1 MNSLLVNS
9 NLKYSKLFINGSKS
23 ESNRLLILKS
33 LYKNLSIINISDC
46 DDTNFLENALK
57 KRSSFIDIGHAGT
70 AMRFLTS
77 LFSIQAKS
85 PKTISGSLR
94 MKQRPV
100 KILVDALRNIGAD
113 ITYLEKEGFPPL
125 LIKPSILIGGEI
137 NIDSSISSQ
146 YISSLL
152 LIAPKIKGGLKIN
165 LNGKETSFPY
175 IKMTLNLLEQI
186 GVTVICN
193 KNSIDV
199 KELKEITPKE
209 ISVESDWSS
218 ASYFYSIVAMAPIG
232 FKICLNS
239 FKKDSIQGDSLVKDF
254 FQIFGVQTTFLN
266 DSIIIEKVAVA
277 KKSISLDLS
286 SNPDLAQTIC
296 VTCLGLKVSC
306 NLNGLHTLKIKETD
320 RLNALKNELSKFG
333 LDIKIT
339 SDSIKFNSDEDLIP
353 NVEIETYDDHRMA
366 MAFACLSVKTN
377 IKILNSKVVSK
388 SYPSFW
394 SDLSKIGIV
403 SK

>member
-1 MNSLLVNS
+1 MNALLVNS
-9 NLKYSKLFINGSKS
+9 NLIYSKLYIPGSKS

-46 DDTNFLENALK
+46 DDTIFLNNAINK
-57 KRSSFIDIGHAGT
+57 SSSIVDIGHAGT

-85 PKTISGSLR
+85 PKTLTGSSR
-94 MKQRPV
+94 MKQRPI
-100 KILVDALRNIGAD
+100 KILVDALRNIGAQID
-113 ITYLEKEGFPPL
+113 YLEKEGFPPL
-125 LIKPSILIGGEI
+125 LIKPSILVGGNI
-137 NIDSSISSQ
+137 DIDSSVSSQ

-165 LNGKETSFPY
+165 LNGKETSIPY
-175 IKMTLNLLEQI
+175 IKMTINLLEQI
-186 GVTVICN
+186 GVKVICD
-193 KNSIDV
+193 KNSIEV
-199 KELKEITPKE
+199 KELKETIAKE

-239 FKKDSIQGDSLVKDF
+239 FKKDSIQGDSRVKEF
-254 FQIFGVQTTFLN
+254 FEIFGVQTTFSN
-266 DSIIIEKVAVA
+266 DSITIEKAAEA
-277 KKSISLDLS
+277 KKSIALNLS

-296 VTCLGLKVSC
+296 VTCLCLKVSC
-306 NLNGLHTLKIKETD
+306 NLTGLHTLKIKETD

-333 LDIKIT
+333 LDVKIT

-377 IKILNSKVVSK
+377 IKILNSQVVSK

>member
-9 NLKYSKLFINGSKS
+9 NLKYSKLSINGSKS

-46 DDTNFLENALK
+46 DDTNFLENALQE
-57 KRSSFIDIGHAGT
+57 SSGFIDIGHAGT

-77 LFSIQAKS
+77 LFSVQAKS

-94 MKQRPV
+94 MKQRPI
-100 KILVDALRNIGAD
+100 KILVDALRNIGAEID
-113 ITYLEKEGFPPL
+113 YLEKEGFPPL
-125 LIKPSILIGGEI
+125 LIKPSIITGGEI

-165 LNGKETSFPY
+165 LNGKETSLPY
-175 IKMTLNLLEQI
+175 IKMTINLLEQI

-193 KNSIDV
+193 KNTIDV
-199 KELKEITPKE
+199 KELKDSIPKE

-266 DSIIIEKVAVA
+266 DSIIIEKVAEA

-333 LDIKIT
+333 LDVKIT
-339 SDSIKFNSDEDLIP
+339 SDSIKFNSDVDLIP
-353 NVEIETYDDHRMA
+353 NIEIETYDDHRMA
-366 MAFACLSVKTN
+366 MAFSCLSVKTN
-377 IKILNSKVVSK
+377 IKILNSQVVSK

>member
-9 NLKYSKLFINGSKS
+9 NLKYSKLYVNGSKS

-46 DDTNFLENALK
+46 DDTIFLNNALNK
-57 KRSSFIDIGHAGT
+57 SSSIVDIGHAGT

-77 LFSIQAKS
+77 FFSIQADF
-85 PKTISGSLR
+85 PKTLTGSSR
-94 MKQRPV
+94 MKQRPI
-100 KILVDALRNIGAD
+100 KILVDALRNLGAE
-113 ITYLEKEGFPPL
+113 IAYLEKDGFPPL
-125 LIKPSILIGGEI
+125 LIKPSVLIGGEI

-165 LNGKETSFPY
+165 LNGKETSLPY
-175 IKMTLNLLEQI
+175 IKMTINLLEQI

-193 KNSIDV
+193 KNSIEV
-199 KELKEITPKE
+199 KELKETIPKE
-209 ISVESDWSS
+209 IFVESDWSS

-239 FKKDSIQGDSLVKDF
+239 FKKDSIQGDSMVKDF

-266 DSIIIEKVAVA
+266 DSIIIEKVAEA

-320 RLNALKNELSKFG
+320 RLNALKNELSKFVDF
-333 LDIKIT
+333 LDLK
-339 SDSIKFNSDEDLIP
+339 
-353 NVEIETYDDHRMA
+353 
-366 MAFACLSVKTN
+366 
-377 IKILNSKVVSK
+377 
-388 SYPSFW
+388 
-394 SDLSKIGIV
+394 
-403 SK
+403 

>member
-9 NLKYSKLFINGSKS
+9 NLKYSKLYVNGSKS

-46 DDTNFLENALK
+46 DDTIFLNNALNK
-57 KRSSFIDIGHAGT
+57 SSSIVDIGHAGT

-77 LFSIQAKS
+77 FFSIQADF
-85 PKTISGSLR
+85 PKTLTGSSR
-94 MKQRPV
+94 MKQRPI
-100 KILVDALRNIGAD
+100 KILVDALRNLGAE
-113 ITYLEKEGFPPL
+113 IAYLEKDGFPPL
-125 LIKPSILIGGEI
+125 LIKPSVLIGGEI

-165 LNGKETSFPY
+165 LNGKETSLPY
-175 IKMTLNLLEQI
+175 IKMTINLLEQI

-193 KNSIDV
+193 KNSIEV
-199 KELKEITPKE
+199 KELKETIPKE
-209 ISVESDWSS
+209 IFVESDWSS
-218 ASYFYSIVAMAPIG
+218 ASYFYSMVAMAPIG
-232 FKICLNS
+232 FEICLNN

-266 DSIIIEKVAVA
+266 DSIIIEKVAEA

>member
-9 NLKYSKLFINGSKS
+9 NLKYRKLSINGSKS
-23 ESNRLLILKS
+23 ESNRLLILKG

-57 KRSSFIDIGHAGT
+57 KSSSFIDIGHAGT

-77 LFSIQAKS
+77 FFSLQAKS

-94 MKQRPV
+94 MKQRPI
-100 KILVDALRNIGAD
+100 KILVDALRNIGAE

-125 LIKPSILIGGEI
+125 LIKPSILKGGEI

-165 LNGKETSFPY
+165 LNGKETSLPY
-175 IKMTLNLLEQI
+175 IKMTINLLEQI

-193 KNSIDV
+193 KNSIEV
-199 KELKEITPKE
+199 KELKETTPKE

-239 FKKDSIQGDSLVKDF
+239 FKNDSIQGDSLVKDF
-254 FQIFGVQTTFLN
+254 FEIFGVQTTFLN
-266 DSIIIEKVAVA
+266 DSIIIEKVTEA
-277 KKSISLDLS
+277 KTSISLDLS

-306 NLNGLHTLKIKETD
+306 NLIGLHTLKIKETD

-333 LDIKIT
+333 LDVKIT
-339 SDSIKFNSDEDLIP
+339 SDSIKFNSQVDLIP

-377 IKILNSKVVSK
+377 IKILNSQVVSK

>member
-9 NLKYSKLFINGSKS
+9 NLKYSKLSINGSKS

-46 DDTNFLENALK
+46 DDTNFLENALQE
-57 KRSSFIDIGHAGT
+57 SSGFIDIGHAGT

-77 LFSIQAKS
+77 LFSVQAKS

-94 MKQRPV
+94 MKQRPI
-100 KILVDALRNIGAD
+100 KILVDALRNIGAEID
-113 ITYLEKEGFPPL
+113 YLEKEGFPPL
-125 LIKPSILIGGEI
+125 LIKPSIITGGEI

-165 LNGKETSFPY
+165 LNGKETSLPY
-175 IKMTLNLLEQI
+175 IKMTINLLEQI

-193 KNSIDV
+193 KNSIEV
-199 KELKEITPKE
+199 KELKETIPKE
-209 ISVESDWSS
+209 IFVESDWSS

-266 DSIIIEKVAVA
+266 DSIIIEKVAEA

-333 LDIKIT
+333 LDVKIT
-339 SDSIKFNSDEDLIP
+339 SDSIKFNSDVDLIP
-353 NVEIETYDDHRMA
+353 NIKIETYDDHRMA
-366 MAFACLSVKTN
+366 MAFSCLSVKTN
-377 IKILNSKVVSK
+377 IKILNSQVVSK

>member
-9 NLKYSKLFINGSKS
+9 NLKYSKLSVNGSKS

-46 DDTNFLENALK
+46 DDTIFLNNALNK
-57 KRSSFIDIGHAGT
+57 SSSIVDIGHAGT

-77 LFSIQAKS
+77 FFSIQADS
-85 PKTISGSLR
+85 PKTLTGSSR
-94 MKQRPV
+94 MKQRPI
-100 KILVDALRNIGAD
+100 KILVDALRNLGAE
-113 ITYLEKEGFPPL
+113 IAYLEKDGFPPL
-125 LIKPSILIGGEI
+125 LIKPSVLTGGDI

-165 LNGKETSFPY
+165 LNGKETSLPY
-175 IKMTLNLLEQI
+175 IKMTINLLEQI

-193 KNSIDV
+193 KNSIEV
-199 KELKEITPKE
+199 KELKETITKE
-209 ISVESDWSS
+209 IFVESDWSS
-218 ASYFYSIVAMAPIG
+218 ASYFYSMVAMAPIG

-239 FKKDSIQGDSLVKDF
+239 FKKYSIQGDSLVKDF

-266 DSIIIEKVAVA
+266 DSIIIEKVAEA

-333 LDIKIT
+333 LDVKIT
-339 SDSIKFNSDEDLIP
+339 SDSIKFNSDVDLIP
-353 NVEIETYDDHRMA
+353 NIEIETYDDHRMA

-377 IKILNSKVVSK
+377 IKILNSQVVSK

>member
-9 NLKYSKLFINGSKS
+9 NLKYRKLYIPGSKS

-33 LYKNLSIINISDC
+33 LFKELSIINISDC
-46 DDTNFLENALK
+46 DDTNFLENGLQGS
-57 KRSSFIDIGHAGT
+57 SSFIDIGHAGT

-85 PKTISGSLR
+85 PKTLTGSSR
-94 MKQRPV
+94 MKQRPI
-100 KILVDALRNIGAD
+100 KILVDALRNLGAE
-113 ITYLEKEGFPPL
+113 ITYLEKDGFPPL
-125 LIKPSILIGGEI
+125 LIKPSILVGGNI
-137 NIDSSISSQ
+137 NIDSSVSSQ

-165 LNGKETSFPY
+165 LNGKETSLPY
-175 IKMTLNLLEQI
+175 IKMTINLLEQI
-186 GVTVICN
+186 GVTVIYN
-193 KNSIDV
+193 KNSIEV
-199 KELKEITPKE
+199 KELKETTPKE

-239 FKKDSIQGDSLVKDF
+239 FKKDSIQGDSRVKDF
-254 FQIFGVQTTFLN
+254 FQIFGVQTIFLN
-266 DSIIIEKVAVA
+266 DSIIIEKVAEA

-296 VTCLGLKVSC
+296 VTCLCLKVSC
-306 NLNGLHTLKIKETD
+306 NLIGLHTLKIKETD
-320 RLNALKNELSKFG
+320 RLNALKNELGKFG
-333 LDIKIT
+333 LDVKIT
-339 SDSIKFNSDEDLIP
+339 SDSIKFNSDVDLIP

-377 IKILNSKVVSK
+377 IKILNSQVVSK

>member
-1 MNSLLVNS
+1 M
-9 NLKYSKLFINGSKS
+9 
-23 ESNRLLILKS
+23 
-33 LYKNLSIINISDC
+33 
-46 DDTNFLENALK
+46 
-57 KRSSFIDIGHAGT
+57 
-70 AMRFLTS
+70 
-77 LFSIQAKS
+77 
-85 PKTISGSLR
+85 
-94 MKQRPV
+94 
-100 KILVDALRNIGAD
+100 
-113 ITYLEKEGFPPL
+113 
-125 LIKPSILIGGEI
+125 
-137 NIDSSISSQ
+137 
-146 YISSLL
+146 
-152 LIAPKIKGGLKIN
+152 
-165 LNGKETSFPY
+165 
-175 IKMTLNLLEQI
+175 
-186 GVTVICN
+186 
-193 KNSIDV
+193 
-199 KELKEITPKE
+199 
-209 ISVESDWSS
+209 
-218 ASYFYSIVAMAPIG
+218 VAMAPIG

-266 DSIIIEKVAVA
+266 DSIIIEKVEEA

>member
-9 NLKYSKLFINGSKS
+9 NLKYSKLSVNGSKS

-46 DDTNFLENALK
+46 DDTIFLNNALNK
-57 KRSSFIDIGHAGT
+57 SSSIVDIGHAGT

-77 LFSIQAKS
+77 FFSIQVDS
-85 PKTISGSLR
+85 PKTLTGSSR
-94 MKQRPV
+94 MKQRPI
-100 KILVDALRNIGAD
+100 KILVDALRNLGAE
-113 ITYLEKEGFPPL
+113 IAYLEKDGFPPL
-125 LIKPSILIGGEI
+125 LIKPSVLTGGDI

-165 LNGKETSFPY
+165 LNGKETSLPY
-175 IKMTLNLLEQI
+175 IKMTINLLEQI
-186 GVTVICN
+186 GVTVIYN
-193 KNSIDV
+193 KNSIEV
-199 KELKEITPKE
+199 KELKETITKE
-209 ISVESDWSS
+209 IFVESDWSS
-218 ASYFYSIVAMAPIG
+218 ASYFYSMVAMAPIG

-239 FKKDSIQGDSLVKDF
+239 FKKYSIQGDSLVKDF
-254 FQIFGVQTTFLN
+254 FQIFGVQTNFLN
-266 DSIIIEKVAVA
+266 DSIIIEKVAEA

-333 LDIKIT
+333 LDVKIT
-339 SDSIKFNSDEDLIP
+339 SDSIKFNSDVDLIP
-353 NVEIETYDDHRMA
+353 NIEIETYDDHRMA

-377 IKILNSKVVSK
+377 IKILNSQVVSK

>member
-9 NLKYSKLFINGSKS
+9 NLKYSKLSINGSKS

-46 DDTNFLENALK
+46 DDTNFLENALQEC
-57 KRSSFIDIGHAGT
+57 SSFIDIGHAGT

-77 LFSIQAKS
+77 FFSVQAKS

-94 MKQRPV
+94 MKQRPI
-100 KILVDALRNIGAD
+100 KILVDALRNIGAEID
-113 ITYLEKEGFPPL
+113 YLEKEGFPPL
-125 LIKPSILIGGEI
+125 LIKPSIITGGEI

-165 LNGKETSFPY
+165 LNGKETSLPY
-175 IKMTLNLLEQI
+175 IKMTINLLEQI

-193 KNSIDV
+193 KNTIDV
-199 KELKEITPKE
+199 KELKDSIPKE

-266 DSIIIEKVAVA
+266 DSIIIEKVAEA

-333 LDIKIT
+333 LDVKIT
-339 SDSIKFNSDEDLIP
+339 SDSIKFNSDVDLIP
-353 NVEIETYDDHRMA
+353 NIEIETYDDHRMA
-366 MAFACLSVKTN
+366 MAFSCLSVKTN
-377 IKILNSKVVSK
+377 IKILNSQVVSK

>member
-9 NLKYSKLFINGSKS
+9 NLKYSKLYISGSKS

-33 LYKNLSIINISDC
+33 LYKNLSIINISDS
-46 DDTNFLENALK
+46 DDTNFLENALRSK
-57 KRSSFIDIGHAGT
+57 SSFIDIGHAGT

-85 PKTISGSLR
+85 TKTISGSLR
-94 MKQRPV
+94 MKERPV
-100 KILVDALRNIGAD
+100 KILVDALRNIGAE
-113 ITYLEKEGFPPL
+113 IAYLEKEGFPPL

-165 LNGKETSFPY
+165 LNGKETSLPY
-175 IKMTLNLLEQI
+175 IKMTINLLEQI
-186 GVTVICN
+186 GVTVIFN
-193 KNSIDV
+193 KNSIEV
-199 KELKEITPKE
+199 KELKEIKHKE

-254 FQIFGVQTTFLN
+254 FQLFGVQTTFLN
-266 DSIIIEKVAVA
+266 DSIIIEKVSES

-333 LDIKIT
+333 LDVKIT
-339 SDSIKFNSDEDLIP
+339 SDSVKFNSDIDLIP
-353 NVEIETYDDHRMA
+353 NVEIETYEDHRMA

-377 IKILNSKVVSK
+377 IKILNSQVVSK

-394 SDLSKIGIV
+394 SDLSKIGII

>member
-9 NLKYSKLFINGSKS
+9 NLKYSKLYISGSKS

-33 LYKNLSIINISDC
+33 LYKNISIINISDS

-57 KRSSFIDIGHAGT
+57 TKSSFIDIGHAGT

-85 PKTISGSLR
+85 TKTISGSLR
-94 MKQRPV
+94 MKERPV
-100 KILVDALRNIGAD
+100 KILVDALRNIGAE
-113 ITYLEKEGFPPL
+113 IAYLEKEGFPPL

-165 LNGKETSFPY
+165 LNGKETSLPY
-175 IKMTLNLLEQI
+175 IKMTINLLEQI
-186 GVTVICN
+186 GVTVIFN
-193 KNSIDV
+193 KNSIEV
-199 KELKEITPKE
+199 KELKEIKHKE

-254 FQIFGVQTTFLN
+254 FQLFGVQTTFLN
-266 DSIIIEKVAVA
+266 DSIIIEKVSES

-333 LDIKIT
+333 LDVKIT
-339 SDSIKFNSDEDLIP
+339 SDSVKFNSDIDLIP
-353 NVEIETYDDHRMA
+353 NVEIETYEDHRMA

-377 IKILNSKVVSK
+377 IKILNSQVVSK

-394 SDLSKIGIV
+394 SDLSKIGII

>member
-9 NLKYSKLFINGSKS
+9 NLKYSKLSINGSKS

-46 DDTNFLENALK
+46 DDTNFLENALQE
-57 KRSSFIDIGHAGT
+57 SSGFIDIGHAGT

-77 LFSIQAKS
+77 LFSVQAKS

-94 MKQRPV
+94 MKQRPI
-100 KILVDALRNIGAD
+100 KILVDALRNIGAEID
-113 ITYLEKEGFPPL
+113 YLEKEGFPPL
-125 LIKPSILIGGEI
+125 LIKPSIITGGEI

-165 LNGKETSFPY
+165 LNGKETSLPY
-175 IKMTLNLLEQI
+175 IKMTINLLEQI

-193 KNSIDV
+193 KNTIDV
-199 KELKEITPKE
+199 KELKDSIPKE

-266 DSIIIEKVAVA
+266 DSIIIEKVAKA

-333 LDIKIT
+333 LDVKIT

>member
-9 NLKYSKLFINGSKS
+9 NLKYSKLSVNGSKS

-46 DDTNFLENALK
+46 DDTNFLENALQES
-57 KRSSFIDIGHAGT
+57 SSFIDIGHAGT

-77 LFSIQAKS
+77 FFSVQAKS

-94 MKQRPV
+94 MKQRPI
-100 KILVDALRNIGAD
+100 KILVDALRNIGAEID
-113 ITYLEKEGFPPL
+113 YLEKEGFPPL
-125 LIKPSILIGGEI
+125 LIKPSIITGGEI

-165 LNGKETSFPY
+165 LNGKETSLPY
-175 IKMTLNLLEQI
+175 IKMTINLLEQI

-193 KNSIDV
+193 KNTIDV
-199 KELKEITPKE
+199 KELKDSIPKE

-266 DSIIIEKVAVA
+266 DSIIIEKVAEA

-333 LDIKIT
+333 LDVKIT
-339 SDSIKFNSDEDLIP
+339 SDSIKFNSDVDLIP
-353 NVEIETYDDHRMA
+353 NIEIETYDDHRMA
-366 MAFACLSVKTN
+366 MAFSCLSVKTN
-377 IKILNSKVVSK
+377 IKILNSQVVSK

>member
-113 ITYLEKEGFPPL
+113 IAYLEKEGFPPL
-125 LIKPSILIGGEI
+125 LIKPSILTGGEI

-193 KNSIDV
+193 KNSIDI
-199 KELKEITPKE
+199 KELKETTPKE

-266 DSIIIEKVAVA
+266 DSITIEKVAEA

-296 VTCLGLKVSC
+296 VTCFGLKVSC
-306 NLNGLHTLKIKETD
+306 NLHGLHTLKIKETD

-333 LDIKIT
+333 LDVKIT
-339 SDSIKFNSDEDLIP
+339 TDSIKFNSDVDLIP

-377 IKILNSKVVSK
+377 IKILNSQVVSK

>member
-9 NLKYSKLFINGSKS
+9 NLKYSKLYVNGSKS

-46 DDTNFLENALK
+46 DDTIFLNNALNK
-57 KRSSFIDIGHAGT
+57 SSSIVDIGHAGT

-77 LFSIQAKS
+77 FFSIQADF
-85 PKTISGSLR
+85 PKTLTGSSR
-94 MKQRPV
+94 MKQRPI
-100 KILVDALRNIGAD
+100 KILVDALRNLGAE
-113 ITYLEKEGFPPL
+113 IAYLEKDGFPPL
-125 LIKPSILIGGEI
+125 LIKPSVLIGGEI

-165 LNGKETSFPY
+165 LNGKETSLPY
-175 IKMTLNLLEQI
+175 IKMTINLLEQI

-193 KNSIDV
+193 KNSIEV
-199 KELKEITPKE
+199 KELKEIIPKE
-209 ISVESDWSS
+209 IFVESDWSS
-218 ASYFYSIVAMAPIG
+218 ASYFYSMVAMAPIG
-232 FKICLNS
+232 FEICLNN

-266 DSIIIEKVAVA
+266 DSIIIEKVAEA

>member
-9 NLKYSKLFINGSKS
+9 NLKYSKLSINGSKS

-46 DDTNFLENALK
+46 DDTNFLENALQE
-57 KRSSFIDIGHAGT
+57 SSGFIDIGHAGT

-77 LFSIQAKS
+77 FFSVQAKS

-94 MKQRPV
+94 MKQRPI
-100 KILVDALRNIGAD
+100 KILVDALRNIGAEID
-113 ITYLEKEGFPPL
+113 YLEKEGFPPL
-125 LIKPSILIGGEI
+125 LIKPSIITGGEI

-165 LNGKETSFPY
+165 LNGKETSLPY
-175 IKMTLNLLEQI
+175 IKMTINLLEQI

-193 KNSIDV
+193 KNTIDV
-199 KELKEITPKE
+199 KELKDSIPKE

-266 DSIIIEKVAVA
+266 DSIIIEKVAEA

>member
-9 NLKYSKLFINGSKS
+9 NLKYSKLSINGSKS

-46 DDTNFLENALK
+46 DDTNFLENALQES
-57 KRSSFIDIGHAGT
+57 SSFIDIGHAGT

-77 LFSIQAKS
+77 FFSVQAKS

-94 MKQRPV
+94 MKQRPI
-100 KILVDALRNIGAD
+100 KILVDALRNIGAEID
-113 ITYLEKEGFPPL
+113 YLEKEGFPPL
-125 LIKPSILIGGEI
+125 LIKPSIITGGEI

-165 LNGKETSFPY
+165 LNGKETSLPY
-175 IKMTLNLLEQI
+175 IKMTINLLEQI

-193 KNSIDV
+193 KNTIDV
-199 KELKEITPKE
+199 KELKDSIPKE

-266 DSIIIEKVAVA
+266 DSIIIEKVAEA

-333 LDIKIT
+333 LDVKIT
-339 SDSIKFNSDEDLIP
+339 SDSIKFNSDVDLIP
-353 NVEIETYDDHRMA
+353 NIKIETYDDHRMA
-366 MAFACLSVKTN
+366 MAFSCLSVKTN
-377 IKILNSKVVSK
+377 IKILNSQVVSK

>member
-94 MKQRPV
+94 MKQRPI
-100 KILVDALRNIGAD
+100 KILVDALRNLGAD
-113 ITYLEKEGFPPL
+113 IAYLEKEGFPPL
-125 LIKPSILIGGEI
+125 LIKPSILTGGEI

-199 KELKEITPKE
+199 KELKETTPKE

-254 FQIFGVQTTFLN
+254 FQIFGVQTTFIN
-266 DSIIIEKVAVA
+266 DSITIEKVAEA

-296 VTCLGLKVSC
+296 VTCFGLKVSC
-306 NLNGLHTLKIKETD
+306 NLHGLHTLKIKETD

-333 LDIKIT
+333 LDVKIT
-339 SDSIKFNSDEDLIP
+339 TDSIKFNSDVDLIP
-353 NVEIETYDDHRMA
+353 NVEIETYEDHRMA

-377 IKILNSKVVSK
+377 IKILNSQVVSK

>member
-57 KRSSFIDIGHAGT
+57 KKSSFIDIGHAGT

-94 MKQRPV
+94 MKQRPI

-113 ITYLEKEGFPPL
+113 IAYLEKEGFPPL
-125 LIKPSILIGGEI
+125 LIKPSILTGGEI

-239 FKKDSIQGDSLVKDF
+239 FIKDSIQGDSLVKDF

-266 DSIIIEKVAVA
+266 DSITIEKVAEA

-296 VTCLGLKVSC
+296 VTCFGLKVSC
-306 NLNGLHTLKIKETD
+306 NLHGLHTLKIKETD

-333 LDIKIT
+333 LDVKIT
-339 SDSIKFNSDEDLIP
+339 TDSIKFNSDVDLIP

-377 IKILNSKVVSK
+377 IKILNSQVVSK

>member
-23 ESNRLLILKS
+23 ESNRLLILRS

-46 DDTNFLENALK
+46 DDTKFLENALK
-57 KRSSFIDIGHAGT
+57 KSSSFIDIGHAGT

-77 LFSIQAKS
+77 LFSLQAKS
-85 PKTISGSLR
+85 QKTISGSYR
-94 MKQRPV
+94 MKQRPI

-113 ITYLEKEGFPPL
+113 IVYLEKEGFPPL

-137 NIDSSISSQ
+137 NIDSSVSSQ

-165 LNGKETSFPY
+165 LNGKETSMPY
-175 IKMTLNLLEQI
+175 IKMTINLLEQI
-186 GVTVICN
+186 GATVICN
-193 KNSIDV
+193 KNCIEV
-199 KELKEITPKE
+199 KELIEITPKE

-254 FQIFGVQTTFLN
+254 FQIFGVETTFLN
-266 DSIIIEKVAVA
+266 DSIIIEKVAET

-306 NLNGLHTLKIKETD
+306 NLKGLHTLKIKETD

-333 LDIKIT
+333 LDVKIT
-339 SDSIKFNSDEDLIP
+339 SDSIKFNSHVDLIP

-377 IKILNSKVVSK
+377 IKILNSQVVSK

>member
-9 NLKYSKLFINGSKS
+9 NLKYSKLSINGSKS

-46 DDTNFLENALK
+46 DDTNFLENALQES
-57 KRSSFIDIGHAGT
+57 SSFIDIGHAGT

-77 LFSIQAKS
+77 FFSVQAKS

-94 MKQRPV
+94 MKQRPI
-100 KILVDALRNIGAD
+100 KILVDALRNIGAEID
-113 ITYLEKEGFPPL
+113 YLEKEGFPPL
-125 LIKPSILIGGEI
+125 LIKPSIITGGEI

-165 LNGKETSFPY
+165 LNGKETSLPY
-175 IKMTLNLLEQI
+175 IKMTINLLEQI

-193 KNSIDV
+193 KNTIDV
-199 KELKEITPKE
+199 KELKDSIPKE

-266 DSIIIEKVAVA
+266 DSIIIEKVAEA

-333 LDIKIT
+333 LDVKIT
-339 SDSIKFNSDEDLIP
+339 SDSIKFNSDVDLIP
-353 NVEIETYDDHRMA
+353 NIEIETYDDHRMA
-366 MAFACLSVKTN
+366 MAFSCLSVKTN
-377 IKILNSKVVSK
+377 IKILNSQVVSK

>member
-9 NLKYSKLFINGSKS
+9 NLKYSKLSINGSKS

-46 DDTNFLENALK
+46 DDTNFLENALQG
-57 KRSSFIDIGHAGT
+57 SSSIVDIGHAGT

-77 LFSIQAKS
+77 FFSIQADS
-85 PKTISGSLR
+85 PKTLTGSSR
-94 MKQRPV
+94 MKQRPI
-100 KILVDALRNIGAD
+100 KILVDALRNLGAE
-113 ITYLEKEGFPPL
+113 IAYLEKDGFPPL
-125 LIKPSILIGGEI
+125 LIKPSVLIGGEI

-165 LNGKETSFPY
+165 LDGKETSLPY
-175 IKMTLNLLEQI
+175 IKMTINLLEQI
-186 GVTVICN
+186 GVAVICN
-193 KNSIDV
+193 KNSIEV
-199 KELKEITPKE
+199 KELKETTPKE

-266 DSIIIEKVAVA
+266 DSIIIEKVAEA

-306 NLNGLHTLKIKETD
+306 NLNGLHTLKIN
-320 RLNALKNELSKFG
+320 RGWYLCHV
-333 LDIKIT
+333 
-339 SDSIKFNSDEDLIP
+339 NS
-353 NVEIETYDDHRMA
+353 Y
-366 MAFACLSVKTN
+366 
-377 IKILNSKVVSK
+377 
-388 SYPSFW
+388 
-394 SDLSKIGIV
+394 G
-403 SK
+403 

>member
-94 MKQRPV
+94 MKQRPI

-113 ITYLEKEGFPPL
+113 IAYLEKEGFPPL
-125 LIKPSILIGGEI
+125 LIKPSILTGGEI

-199 KELKEITPKE
+199 KELKETTPKE

-254 FQIFGVQTTFLN
+254 FQTFGVQTTFLN
-266 DSIIIEKVAVA
+266 DSITIEKVAEA

-296 VTCLGLKVSC
+296 VTCFGLKVSC
-306 NLNGLHTLKIKETD
+306 NLHGLHTLKIKETD

-333 LDIKIT
+333 LDVKIT
-339 SDSIKFNSDEDLIP
+339 TDSIKFNSDVDLIP

-377 IKILNSKVVSK
+377 IKILNSQVVSK

>member
-9 NLKYSKLFINGSKS
+9 NLKYSKLSVNGSKS

-33 LYKNLSIINISDC
+33 LFKNLSIINISDC
-46 DDTNFLENALK
+46 DDTIFLNNALNK
-57 KRSSFIDIGHAGT
+57 SSSIVDIGHAGT

-77 LFSIQAKS
+77 FFAIQADS
-85 PKTISGSLR
+85 PKTLTGSSR
-94 MKQRPV
+94 MKQRPI
-100 KILVDALRNIGAD
+100 KILVDALRNLGAE
-113 ITYLEKEGFPPL
+113 ITYLEKDGFPPL
-125 LIKPSILIGGEI
+125 LIKPSVLIGGEI

-165 LNGKETSFPY
+165 LNGKETSLPY
-175 IKMTLNLLEQI
+175 IKMTINLLEQI
-186 GVTVICN
+186 GVKVICN
-193 KNSIDV
+193 KNSIEV
-199 KELKEITPKE
+199 KELKETIPKE
-209 ISVESDWSS
+209 IFVESDWSS

-266 DSIIIEKVAVA
+266 DSIIIEKVAEA

-306 NLNGLHTLKIKETD
+306 NLNGLHTLKIKETG

-333 LDIKIT
+333 LDVKIT
-339 SDSIKFNSDEDLIP
+339 SDSIKFNSDKDLIP

-377 IKILNSKVVSK
+377 IKILNSQVVSK